1 MRRRILCALLACLFV
16 LSVIVTAAA
25 QETVT
30 LKFMG
35 WEASP
40 LETDSVRRGLE
51 RFMEMNPHIKVEY
64 TPVPGDEYHTR
75 LLTLMAGN
83 AAPDVFFINAEGY
96 YRQFVERG
104 VLLQIDEYFYKSLSL
119 EDFIAMDQRKMLV
132 DGHIYGSSSCV
143 VAPVLYY
150 NKALFD
156 EAGIPYPS
164 ADPTEALTWDEF
176 IAIAK
181 KLTKSKGRITQ
192 FGAYGFEN
200 MHPREATIYSN
211 NGLIFSEDYAKTVLN
226 DEAQQALQK
235 ILELRTVHKV
245 SPPAAFLEQT
255 GMNAAQMLQTGRVA
269 MVADGSWALQE
280 LAKMNFDV
288 GVAPLPIMKRPVT
301 TGTAHLHSIWAGTKH
316 PEEAWKLV
324 EFLSSEEYQIGLVRE
339 GLWMPNRTSLYTPE
353 GITKWLNPDVHPE
366 GFEKLASYFTE
377 YLEPNPALFV
387 PRRAWDIFEE
397 ELDKFF
403 FDDQPIETIVSNA
416 KRRIDPILAGQ

>member
-1 MRRRILCALLACLFV
+1 
-16 LSVIVTAAA
+16 
-25 QETVT
+25 
-30 LKFMG
+30 MG

-83 AAPDVFFINAEGY
+83 AAPDVFFINPEGY

-119 EDFIAMDQRKMLV
+119 EDFIEMDQRKMLV

-288 GVAPLPIMKRPVT
+288 GVAPPT
-301 TGTAHLHSIWAGTKH
+301 HH
-316 PEEAWKLV
+316 EAA
-324 EFLSSEEYQIGLVRE
+324 SH
-339 GLWMPNRTSLYTPE
+339 NRYSP
-353 GITKWLNPDVHPE
+353 
-366 GFEKLASYFTE
+366 
-377 YLEPNPALFV
+377 PALNLGRYQAS
-387 PRRAWDIFEE
+387 RRGLEAGGIP
-397 ELDKFF
+397 L
-403 FDDQPIETIVSNA
+403 IGGVSNRISAGRSLDA
-416 KRRIDPILAGQ
+416 KPHIPLHTRRNHQNGSILTYTQKDLKN